1 MAITGRRRCSLARA
15 AKGFPIHALLRFA
28 AVRTIPPRTTLG
40 NARPTRRALGTF
52 DATAASAMSRDSVEP
67 SAGVGVLKRSL
78 ANAPVFKSISA
89 HLMDEPPTSIPRP
102 KGEVVNLSHA
112 FCFTCRPRV
121 NDPIITPNMNLID
134 TQFATRRNVA
144 LQPGTLLAALLD
156 RLTRTLGK
164 NPDTA
169 TARDIYDALSLAV
182 REELTLRWL
191 ATQRRVANAH
201 VKRVCY
207 FSVEYLPGRSLLNA
221 LSSLE
226 GGLLQEARA
235 ALRELGYDLDDIAD
249 QEVDPGLGNGGLG
262 RLAAC
267 FLDSL
272 ATLQYP
278 AVGYGIRYD
287 YGIFTQVIGPDGGQ
301 REVASSW
308 LRLRNVWETPRGNV
322 RFTVRF
328 GGRIDAEETG
338 APGDLGRWV
347 GTSDIYAIGFDQ
359 LIPGNR
365 GPTVNH
371 LRLWSGRAITP
382 FHIDAFNAGDYAAAV
397 QEQVDAKNLSRVLY
411 PDDSTPQGKE
421 LRLKQQYFF
430 VSASLQDILATHLSE
445 GRSLASMPDSIA
457 IQLNDTHA
465 AVAIPELM
473 RLLVD
478 EHGLSWNE
486 SWLITT
492 RVFAYTNHTL
502 LPEALES
509 WPVAMFE
516 RLLPRHLQIIY
527 LINRDFLQSVEA
539 RYPGD
544 DERRRSL
551 SIIDDTGDRR
561 VRMAHLAVIGS
572 HRVNGVAQLHS
583 DLMRQQVFSGFAD
596 LYPDRFIN
604 VTNGIAVRRWL
615 KQSNPGLAALLTER
629 LGSAWEN
636 DLEEIGRLIGAADD
650 AEFRRQF
657 RGIKRTNKQRLADEV
672 MRRTG
677 VELSV
682 NSLFDV
688 QVKRI
693 HEYKRQLLNLLYV
706 VSRYRRIRDNPRAD
720 IVPRSVIFAGKAAP
734 GYAMAK
740 SVIKLINNVARTV
753 DADPL
758 ARGKLQVAFLPDYD
772 VSLAQKIM
780 PAADLSQQI
789 STAGMEAS
797 GTGNMKLALNGA
809 LTIGTLDGANIE
821 IRDHVGAENVFIFG
835 LTADEVAARR
845 CAGYVPRRELDGNP
859 ELKSTLCLIES
870 GFFSPGR
877 PDDAKPV
884 VDRLLSDGEPFMV
897 LADFAAYVRAQ
908 DRVDALYAL
917 EDEWSYKAIV
927 NCLNMGYFSSDR
939 SIREYADR
947 IWGVKPVM
955 KRREFDRP
963 CNNRFRSV
971 LVRRRQARAHIRE
984 ARCAFV

>member
-1 MAITGRRRCSLARA
+1 
-15 AKGFPIHALLRFA
+15 
-28 AVRTIPPRTTLG
+28 
-40 NARPTRRALGTF
+40 
-52 DATAASAMSRDSVEP
+52 
-67 SAGVGVLKRSL
+67 
-78 ANAPVFKSISA
+78 
-89 HLMDEPPTSIPRP
+89 
-102 KGEVVNLSHA
+102 
-112 FCFTCRPRV
+112 
-121 NDPIITPNMNLID
+121 MNSID

-144 LQPGTLLAALLD
+144 LQPGTLLASLLD

-191 ATQRRVANAH
+191 ATQRRVAKAH

-235 ALRELGYDLDDIAD
+235 ALRDLGHDIEDVAA

-287 YGIFTQVIGPDGGQ
+287 YGIFTQVIGPNGGQ

-308 LRLRNVWETPRGNV
+308 LKLRNVWETPDGNA
-322 RFTVRF
+322 RFTVKF
-328 GGRIDAEETG
+328 GGRIEAAESKEG
-338 APGDLGRWV
+338 EMGRWV
-347 GTSDIYAIGFDQ
+347 DTSDIYAIGFDQ

-371 LRLWSGRAITP
+371 LRLWSGRGITP
-382 FHIDAFNAGDYAAAV
+382 FHIEAFNAGNYAAAV
-397 QEQVDAKNLSRVLY
+397 QEQIDAKNLSRVLY

-457 IQLNDTHA
+457 IQLNDTHP

-473 RLLVD
+473 RLLID
-478 EHGLSWNE
+478 EHGLSWIE
-486 SWLITT
+486 GWQITS
-492 RVFAYTNHTL
+492 RVFSYTNHTL
-502 LPEALES
+502 LPEALET
-509 WPVAMFE
+509 WPIAMFE
-516 RLLPRHLQIIY
+516 RLLPRHLQIIF
-527 LINRDFLQSVEA
+527 LINREFLQSVET

-544 DERRRSL
+544 QERRRRL
-551 SIIDDTGDRR
+551 SIIDDEGDRR
-561 VRMAHLAVIGS
+561 VRMAHLAIIGS

-583 DLMRQQVFSGFAD
+583 DLMRTQVFSGFAD

-615 KQSNPGLAALLTER
+615 KQSNPGLSALLTDR
-629 LGSAWEN
+629 LGFAWEN
-636 DLEEIGRLIGAADD
+636 DLEELGRLTGAVEDT
-650 AEFRRQF
+650 EFRRQF
-657 RGIKRTNKQRLADEV
+657 RGVKRTNKQRLADEV

-677 VELSV
+677 VEISV
-682 NSLFDV
+682 DSLFDV

-706 VSRYRRIRDNPRAD
+706 VSRYRRIRENPRAD
-720 IVPRSVIFAGKAAP
+720 LVPRTVIFAGKAAP

-740 SVIKLINNVARTV
+740 AIVKLINQVARTI
-753 DADPL
+753 DADPAVRDWL
-758 ARGKLQVAFLPDYD
+758 RVVFLPDYD

-780 PAADLSQQI
+780 PAADLSEQI

-797 GTGNMKLALNGA
+797 GTGNMKMALNGA

-821 IRDHVGAENVFIFG
+821 IRDHVGAENLFIFG
-835 LTADEVAARR
+835 LTAQEVAARR
-845 CAGYVPRRELDGNP
+845 AAGYQPRRELDANP
-859 ELKSTLCLIES
+859 DLKGTLKLIES

-877 PDDAKPV
+877 PDDARPV
-884 VDRLLSDGEPFMV
+884 VDRLLSEGEPFLV
-897 LADFAAYVRAQ
+897 LADYAAYVRAQ
-908 DRVDALYAL
+908 DQVDALYVR
-917 EDEWSYKAIV
+917 EDEWTGKAML

-947 IWGVKPVM
+947 IWAVKPV
-955 KRREFDRP
+955 
-963 CNNRFRSV
+963 
-971 LVRRRQARAHIRE
+971 I
-984 ARCAFV
+984 

>member
-1 MAITGRRRCSLARA
+1 
-15 AKGFPIHALLRFA
+15 
-28 AVRTIPPRTTLG
+28 
-40 NARPTRRALGTF
+40 
-52 DATAASAMSRDSVEP
+52 
-67 SAGVGVLKRSL
+67 
-78 ANAPVFKSISA
+78 
-89 HLMDEPPTSIPRP
+89 
-102 KGEVVNLSHA
+102 
-112 FCFTCRPRV
+112 
-121 NDPIITPNMNLID
+121 MNSID

-144 LQPGTLLAALLD
+144 LQPGTLQAALLD

-164 NPDTA
+164 NPDSA

-207 FSVEYLPGRSLLNA
+207 FSVEYLPGRTLLNA

-226 GGLLQEARA
+226 GGLLQEARS
-235 ALRELGYDLDDIAD
+235 ALRDMGHDLDDIAAE
-249 QEVDPGLGNGGLG
+249 EVDPGLGNGGLG

-287 YGIFTQVIGPDGGQ
+287 YGIFTQVIGTDGAQ

-308 LRLRNVWETPRGNV
+308 LRLRNVWETPPSNV
-322 RFTVRF
+322 RYTVRF
-328 GGRIDAEETG
+328 GGQVKAAEN
-338 APGDLGRWV
+338 ADRGDLVCW
-347 GTSDIYAIGFDQ
+347 TDTTDIYAVGFDQ

-382 FHIDAFNAGDYAAAV
+382 FHIDAFNAGDYPAAV
-397 QEQVDAKNLSRVLY
+397 QEQLEAKNLSRVLY

-445 GRSLASMPDSIA
+445 GRTLASLPDSIA
-457 IQLNDTHA
+457 IQLNDTHP

-473 RLLVD
+473 RLLID
-478 EHGLSWNE
+478 EHGLSWSD
-486 SWLITT
+486 SWRITT
-492 RVFAYTNHTL
+492 RVFSYTNHTL
-502 LPEALES
+502 LPEALET

-539 RYPGD
+539 RYPED
-544 DERRRSL
+544 HERQRRL
-551 SIIDDTGDRR
+551 SIIDDGGDRR
-561 VRMAHLAVIGS
+561 VRMAHLAIVGS

-583 DLMRQQVFSGFAD
+583 DLMRKHVFSGFSD

-604 VTNGIAVRRWL
+604 VTNGIAARRWL
-615 KQSNPGLAALLTER
+615 KQSNPGLSALLTEH

-636 DLEEIGRLIGAADD
+636 DLEELGRLAGAADD

-657 RGIKRTNKQRLADEV
+657 RGIKRTNKQRLADEI
-672 MRRTG
+672 MRRSG
-677 VELSV
+677 VALSV

-706 VSRYRRIRDNPRAD
+706 VARYQRIRDNPHAD
-720 IVPRSVIFAGKAAP
+720 AVPRTVIFAGKAAP

-740 SVIKLINNVARTV
+740 AIIKLINNVARTI
-753 DADPL
+753 DADPAMRDKLRVVFL
-758 ARGKLQVAFLPDYD
+758 ADYD
-772 VSLAQKIM
+772 VSLAQRIM

-821 IRDHVGAENVFIFG
+821 IRDHVGAENLFIFG
-835 LTADEVAARR
+835 LTAEEVAARR
-845 CAGYVPRRELDGNP
+845 PGYQPRRELDANP
-859 ELKSTLCLIES
+859 DLKRTLDLIES
-870 GFFSPGR
+870 GFFSPER

-884 VDRLLSDGEPFMV
+884 INRLLSDGEPFMV

-908 DRVDALYAL
+908 DQVDALYLL
-917 EDEWSYKAIV
+917 EDDWSYKSVV
-927 NCLNMGYFSSDR
+927 NCLSMGYFSSDR

-947 IWGVKPVM
+947 IWAVKPVM
-955 KRREFDRP
+955 
-963 CNNRFRSV
+963 
-971 LVRRRQARAHIRE
+971 
-984 ARCAFV
+984 

>member
-1 MAITGRRRCSLARA
+1 
-15 AKGFPIHALLRFA
+15 
-28 AVRTIPPRTTLG
+28 
-40 NARPTRRALGTF
+40 
-52 DATAASAMSRDSVEP
+52 
-67 SAGVGVLKRSL
+67 
-78 ANAPVFKSISA
+78 
-89 HLMDEPPTSIPRP
+89 
-102 KGEVVNLSHA
+102 
-112 FCFTCRPRV
+112 
-121 NDPIITPNMNLID
+121 MNSTD

-144 LQPGTLLAALLD
+144 LQPGMLQAALLD
-156 RLTRTLGK
+156 RLTRTLAK
-164 NPDTA
+164 NPDSA

-226 GGLLQEARA
+226 GGLLQEARTT
-235 ALRELGYDLDDIAD
+235 LRDMGHDLDDIAA

-272 ATLQYP
+272 ATLHYP

-287 YGIFTQVIGPDGGQ
+287 YGIFTQVIGTDGGQ

-308 LRLRNVWETPRGNV
+308 LRLRNVWETASGNV

-328 GGRIDAEETG
+328 GGRIKAADNA
-338 APGDLGRWV
+338 APGDLHRWV
-347 GTSDIYAIGFDQ
+347 DTTDIYAIGFDQ
-359 LIPGNR
+359 LTPGNR

-397 QEQVDAKNLSRVLY
+397 QEQMEAKNLSRVLY

-445 GRSLASMPDSIA
+445 GRTLASIPDSIA
-457 IQLNDTHA
+457 IQLNDTHP

-478 EHGLSWNE
+478 EHGLSWSE
-486 SWLITT
+486 SWQITT
-492 RVFAYTNHTL
+492 AVFSYTNHTL
-502 LPEALES
+502 LPEALET

-527 LINRDFLQSVEA
+527 LINRDFLQSVET

-544 DERRRSL
+544 HDRRRSL
-551 SIIDDTGDRR
+551 SIIDDGGDRR
-561 VRMAHLAVIGS
+561 VRMAHLAIIGS

-583 DLMRQQVFSGFAD
+583 DLMRMHVFSGFAD

-615 KQSNPGLAALLTER
+615 KQSNPGLSALLTER
-629 LGSAWEN
+629 LGSCWEN
-636 DLEEIGRLIGAADD
+636 DLEELGRLTGAADD

-657 RGIKRTNKQRLADEV
+657 RGIKRTNKQRLADEI

-706 VSRYRRIRDNPRAD
+706 VTRYRRIRENPRAD
-720 IVPRSVIFAGKAAP
+720 VVPRTVIFAGKAAP

-740 SVIKLINNVARTV
+740 AIIKLINNVACTI
-753 DADPL
+753 DADP
-758 ARGKLQVAFLPDYD
+758 AMHDKLRVVFLPDYD
-772 VSLAQKIM
+772 VSLAQRIM

-835 LTADEVAARR
+835 LTAEEVAARR
-845 CAGYVPRRELDGNP
+845 PGYQPRRELDTNP
-859 ELKSTLCLIES
+859 ELKGTLDLIES

-884 VDRLLSDGEPFMV
+884 VNRLLSDGEPFLV
-897 LADFAAYVRAQ
+897 LADFAAYALAQ
-908 DRVDALYAL
+908 DQVDALYAS
-917 EDEWSYKAIV
+917 EDEWSHKAIV

-947 IWGVKPVM
+947 IWAVKPVM
-955 KRREFDRP
+955 
-963 CNNRFRSV
+963 
-971 LVRRRQARAHIRE
+971 
-984 ARCAFV
+984 